1 MQFRLLVLVGGLML
15 VLVMMDEARKP
26 ENWMWMGFNAEA
38 PDEEN
43 QDTRVSPRLADLF
56 GASDGD
62 NSLFRALAL
71 GGDAE
76 SGSDTLAVSD
86 SLNGTLLQILRRCF
100 SQLDDRQIQDLFID
114 LDALLSH
121 RPCTSS

>member
-1 MQFRLLVLVGGLML
+1 ML

-56 GASDGD
+56 GASDGCLSPISKVSF
-62 NSLFRALAL
+62 NFALSSAI
-71 GGDAE
+71 
-76 SGSDTLAVSD
+76 
-86 SLNGTLLQILRRCF
+86 ILRKTLGVSF
-100 SQLDDRQIQDLFID
+100 FVLAII
-114 LDALLSH
+114 
-121 RPCTSS
+121 